1 MQRRRPIISTSESKV
16 DKISSLP
23 DEILFRILSFVST
36 KEAVATSVL
45 SKRWTNLWHYLPN
58 IDFTDIRVNT
68 VESNLRFNEFVYS
81 VLVSRDASGSRFI
94 DSFHLNI
101 QYSDSHLAYNK
112 EFPNLTKWV
121 NSVVQRGLKYLHLR
135 LRVPLPDH
143 FSGYPYFPKL
153 PISIFT
159 CKTLVSLNLSWFRVD
174 GFSFTSV
181 GFEFP
186 SLKTLSLR
194 LIKFS
199 EVRDFMLL
207 LAGCPILEDLH
218 VALVFFYY
226 EEDSHT
232 VQEFKSLTLPKLTK
246 ADVSKCWCSCY
257 MVKALSSSVS
267 LCMETSMFYA
277 KDDRV
282 YKVSLIMDM
291 MHATS
296 IYVAL
301 TFHIEEESV
310 VWHVSVF
317 NTPTH
322 GFHFSA
328 VTCISAS
335 YISIEYNTL
344 NEWDGKHKKCNSSNI
359 FEEFY
364 PDLIVCLCT

>member
-1 MQRRRPIISTSESKV
+1 LCEEEEEEEEGEMQRRRPRISASEVKV

-45 SKRWTNLWHYLPN
+45 SKRWRHLWHYLPN

-81 VLVSRDASGSRFI
+81 VLVSRDTAGSRFI

-121 NSVVQRGLKYLHLR
+121 NFVVQRGLKYLHLR

-181 GFEFP
+181 GFGFP

-207 LAGCPILEDLH
+207 LARCPILEELH
-218 VALVFFYY
+218 AALVFFYY

-232 VQEFKSLTLPKLTK
+232 VDEFKSLTLPKLTK

-277 KDDRV
+277 KDDKV
-282 YKVSLIMDM
+282 YKVSLIMDI

-301 TFHIEEESV
+301 TFHIEEESG

-317 NTPTH
+317 NMLTH

-328 VTCISAS
+328 ATCISAS
-335 YISIEYNTL
+335 
-344 NEWDGKHKKCNSSNI
+344 
-359 FEEFY
+359 
-364 PDLIVCLCT
+364 